1 MTTTDRA
8 FIAAIQQASAGAAPT
23 APRLTPDAPEPT
35 VAAPHF
41 TTTITTDEATAVAPS
56 SDPVAAPPTT
66 GKAPLSEHLARRREQ
81 AAAMKVAPRDRP
93 LRPGVEVESF
103 DWPELAVELE
113 HTARRPLLDLIARAT
128 RRGVS
133 AETPALALLA
143 ARPDV
148 GASTTLLA
156 TARLIAGLGGKVAI
170 LDTSPLGA
178 ASMLGVRRVAHLDGR
193 IDPLGI
199 DDLLI
204 ASRDG
209 GVSVLSTCHNDEG
222 SLFGAA
228 LERLTDTHDLVL
240 IDAGDTGSVAP
251 AILGEPFAGVALLL
265 IDSADHD
272 PVTRRQTVTVL
283 AEAGVSVAGIVE
295 TQAESEA

>member
-8 FIAAIQQASAGAAPT
+8 FIAAIQQAGSGVTPAAP
-23 APRLTPDAPEPT
+23 RRQPDAPDPA

-41 TTTITTDEATAVAPS
+41 TTTITTDEASMSAP
-56 SDPVAAPPTT
+56 VRETLAPATPS

-81 AAAMKVAPRDRP
+81 AAKPSPPATDRP

-103 DWPELAVELE
+103 NWPELAIELE
-113 HTARRPLLDLIARAT
+113 SRARRPLLDLIARAT
-128 RRGVS
+128 QRGAS
-133 AETPALALLA
+133 AETPAIALLA
-143 ARPDV
+143 ARPGV

-156 TARLIAGLGGKVAI
+156 TARLVAGVGGKVAI

-178 ASMLGVRRVAHLDGR
+178 ASMLGVRRVAQLDRR

-209 GVSVLSTCHNDEG
+209 GVSVLATTDSDEG
-222 SLFGAA
+222 PLFSAA
-228 LERLTDTHDLVL
+228 LQRLTATHDLVL
-240 IDAGDTGSVAP
+240 IDAGDTASVAP
-251 AILGEPFAGVALLL
+251 AILSEPFHRATLLL
-265 IDSADHD
+265 VDSADHN
-272 PVTRRQTVTVL
+272 PIARRQTATVL
-283 AEAGVSVAGIVE
+283 AEAGVSVAGVVE
-295 TQAESEA
+295 TQADHDA